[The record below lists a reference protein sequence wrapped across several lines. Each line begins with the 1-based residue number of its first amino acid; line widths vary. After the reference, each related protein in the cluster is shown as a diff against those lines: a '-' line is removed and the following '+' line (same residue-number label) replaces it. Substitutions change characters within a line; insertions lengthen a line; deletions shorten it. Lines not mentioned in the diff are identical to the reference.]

1 MNIKDLKKTNKIEI
15 VHYKKEITEDQKEDN
30 MLSNLGLS
38 REDLNDSGDMLEELK
53 EIVGF
58 YNDWKKINKQKRN
71 IRNCYYVK

>member
-38 REDLNDSGDMLEELK
+38 RDDLDDSGDMLEELK

-58 YNDWKKINKQKRN
+58 YDE
-71 IRNCYYVK
+71 

>member
-38 REDLNDSGDMLEELK
+38 REDLDDSGDMLEELK

-58 YNDWKKINKQKRN
+58 YDD
-71 IRNCYYVK
+71 

>member
-38 REDLNDSGDMLEELK
+38 RDDLNDSGDMLEELK

-58 YNDWKKINKQKRN
+58 YDD
-71 IRNCYYVK
+71 

>member
-1 MNIKDLKKTNKIEI
+1 MKYIKDLKKTNKIEI

-38 REDLNDSGDMLEELK
+38 RDDLDDSGDMLEELK

-58 YNDWKKINKQKRN
+58 YDD
-71 IRNCYYVK
+71 

>member
-1 MNIKDLKKTNKIEI
+1 MMNIKDLKKTNKIEI

-38 REDLNDSGDMLEELK
+38 REDLDDSGDMLEELK

-58 YNDWKKINKQKRN
+58 YDE
-71 IRNCYYVK
+71 

>member
-1 MNIKDLKKTNKIEI
+1 MKYIKDLKKINKIEI

-38 REDLNDSGDMLEELK
+38 RDDLDDSGDMLEELK

-58 YNDWKKINKQKRN
+58 YDE
-71 IRNCYYVK
+71 

>member
-38 REDLNDSGDMLEELK
+38 RDDLDDSGDMLEELK

-58 YNDWKKINKQKRN
+58 YDD
-71 IRNCYYVK
+71 

>member
-38 REDLNDSGDMLEELK
+38 RDDLDDSGDMLEELK

-58 YNDWKKINKQKRN
+58 YDN
-71 IRNCYYVK
+71 

>member
-1 MNIKDLKKTNKIEI
+1 MFMNYQGYMMNIKDLKKTNKIEI

-38 REDLNDSGDMLEELK
+38 REDLDDSGDMLEELK

-58 YNDWKKINKQKRN
+58 YDE
-71 IRNCYYVK
+71 